1 MAFHREPRECSAHHS
16 KASCRLRKIDGSM
29 GLEHA
34 RLDED
39 QHQIGVRDYCYY
51 HWGTFLAPPRRMS
64 WGLGPGLRGRGGVQ
78 DGAFYKS

>member
-1 MAFHREPRECSAHHS
+1 
-16 KASCRLRKIDGSM
+16 M